1 MYEEDCYNDS
11 QDLQPVKL
19 PLSLKCF
26 FGTMLLLISFCLALA
41 ASGCRTIHDQTQEN
55 KVEQKRLDGVHNLRK
70 MFPTNDTHT
79 APTQA
84 SGGYFLFGGSF
95 SYTGEKTTSEPV
107 VYFAWQDNEDGAYA
121 ISSVPLSRVRI
132 ELGSYTTPRAYF
144 LWHQT
149 CRNRNDMDYDGIRVT
164 HYHEGVCTIADTSA
178 DAFQGVDEV
187 TFQVNYNDW
196 PEQINLPLQT
206 APTGAAK

>member
-1 MYEEDCYNDS
+1 MYDHDYYDDS
-11 QDLQPVKL
+11 QDFKL
-19 PLSLKCF
+19 PLGLKYF
-26 FGTMLLLISFCLALA
+26 FGTAVLLIALCIA
-41 ASGCRTIHDQTQEN
+41 FAVSGCSTITDQTQEN

-70 MFPTNDTHT
+70 MFPANDTHDEP
-79 APTQA
+79 AQA

-121 ISSVPLSRVRI
+121 ISSIPLSRVRV
-132 ELGSYTTPRAYF
+132 ELGSYTAPRAYF

-149 CRNRNDMDYDGIRVT
+149 CRNRNDMDYDEGLRVT
-164 HYHEGVCTIADTSA
+164 HYHEGVCVIADTSA

-187 TFQVNYNDW
+187 TFQVNYSDW
-196 PEQINLPLQT
+196 PEQINLPLQA
-206 APTGAAK
+206 APQGASK

>member
-1 MYEEDCYNDS
+1 MYDHDYYDDS
-11 QDLQPVKL
+11 QDFKL
-19 PLSLKCF
+19 PTGLKVFICSV
-26 FGTMLLLISFCLALA
+26 LLILCLGFAGLM
-41 ASGCRTIHDQTQEN
+41 SGCSTITDQTQEN

-70 MFPTNDTHT
+70 MFPVNDTHT
-79 APTQA
+79 EPAHGG
-84 SGGYFLFGGSF
+84 GGYFLFGGSF

-121 ISSVPLSRVRI
+121 ISSIPLSRVRI

-149 CRNRNDMDYDGIRVT
+149 CRHEDDSAFTQTITTT
-164 HYHEGVCTIADTSA
+164 HYLSRVCVIADTSS
-178 DAFQGVDEV
+178 DAFEGVDEV
-187 TFQVNYNDW
+187 TFQVNYSDW

-206 APTGAAK
+206 APQGAAK